1 MSALMDENQ
10 LKQRAADF
18 LLANNV
24 KAIVPK
30 FSISDLTLAKKRE
43 VSFFTKLEDM
53 VEDKMDGPGVSKYSL
68 ATLGHL
74 GSKCSFTLQA
84 TWTGAPDERMDQKPI
99 SVTHPQ
105 PGELIHV
112 VGKCTLGQSGINQLS
127 FEIMTFQDNMKV
139 TYATGTSSLTAYC
152 TEESAESPII
162 LTTATEAGLDNLTDP
177 VSTSSANVI
186 STSLSSLKGSSSPDT
201 SLPQEVVQP
210 DGTVPLEPTL
220 PAQPEVIGIVPI
232 LRRPS
237 DGQGPAPK
245 RRRHVSFSIDDDPKI
260 DYMLCN
266 VETSTPRDKKLLMD
280 KMRELGVDPINVCF
294 EALPISS
301 TNRFVFFFTVL
312 TNTEKSAVENL
323 VEKKEWIEQFSIQN
337 LCRPNSKPFFYT
349 SLPMSRIVQTIF
361 LSEAVQRKVASESN
375 LPMHLDLS
383 EQLIDGRYIANAIK
397 NKELVESVM
406 CHLNKRDSHLPL
418 DLCLI
423 YSTIRS
429 TAPGNISSVSVD
441 INNNFSSFL
450 LQERPAGGLFCFL
463 SDSPFLLSFNLMFSS
478 FVITSFSVYFFAFFY
493 IHWIVFRS
501 GRRCS
506 YQADGKKDQC
516 KNPGNPLP
524 SSCISMPHDDDAE
537 E

>member
-84 TWTGAPDERMDQKPI
+84 TWTGAPDERMDQNHLCY
-99 SVTHPQ
+99 THMRDPQ

-127 FEIMTFQDNMKV
+127 FEIITFQDNMKV

-186 STSLSSLKGSSSPDT
+186 STSSSSLKGSSSPDT

-294 EALPISS
+294 EALPISCR
-301 TNRFVFFFTVL
+301 NRYVFYFTVL
-312 TNTEKSAVENL
+312 SNEEKSAVENL
-323 VEKKEWIEQFSIQN
+323 VEEKQWVEKFAVQN
-337 LCRPNSKPFFYT
+337 LCQFNSKPFFFK
-349 SLPMSRIVQTIF
+349 SLSISRIVQTIF
-361 LSEAVQRKVASESN
+361 LSEAAQRKMNIESFST
-375 LPMHLDLS
+375 LHFDLS
-383 EQLIDGRYIANAIK
+383 EQLIDGRCIATAIK
-397 NKELVESVM
+397 NKEVEETVM
-406 CHLNKRDSHLPL
+406 RHLNKQ
-418 DLCLI
+418 
-423 YSTIRS
+423 
-429 TAPGNISSVSVD
+429 GK
-441 INNNFSSFL
+441 
-450 LQERPAGGLFCFL
+450 
-463 SDSPFLLSFNLMFSS
+463 
-478 FVITSFSVYFFAFFY
+478 AFF
-493 IHWIVFRS
+493 HNEVKPR
-501 GRRCS
+501 
-506 YQADGKKDQC
+506 A
-516 KNPGNPLP
+516 
-524 SSCISMPHDDDAE
+524 SS
-537 E
+537 